1 MPHDDLIQTPPE
13 DLAGALK
20 AYLERLDW
28 PGAETIAALL
38 ERLAPSLE
46 ALLERLTSPPH
57 LATLQGAMTQVANS
71 AISLGFSLDP
81 GAALLFEFASW
92 LEEEHGRPAVLE
104 RLLAHSPLQTT
115 SLLSLLARSL
125 LDPPDASPETKDS
138 EVLAVRRSMLQML
151 CALTE
156 LDEQRP
162 WPEQGDI
169 ERLAAYFERAVLP
182 PRFEALLGLALGHQ
196 GAFDALMAEHQHA
209 RREQAERGPL
219 AARLKHALFERAF
232 PRDRLEP
239 GGAQAAPET
248 PPQHQPPGAHPTA
261 RALARP
267 QRARSDALNFL
278 TASYLLFVQTTL
290 TRAVLEAFP
299 EAIAEAKRADQ
310 ERARE
315 GQGDEQ
321 EVLEMAPSDDASSK
335 R

>member
-1 MPHDDLIQTPPE
+1 MPYDDLIQTPPE

-46 ALLERLTSPPH
+46 ALLERLTSPQH

-92 LEEEHGRPAVLE
+92 LEEEHGRPAVLK

-115 SLLSLLARSL
+115 SLLSLLTRSL
-125 LDPPDASPETKDS
+125 LDPPDASPETEDS
-138 EVLAVRRSMLQML
+138 EVLTVRRSMLQML

-169 ERLAAYFERAVLP
+169 KHLAAYLERAVLP

-196 GAFDALMAEHQHA
+196 GAFDALMAEHHHA

-219 AARLKHALFERAF
+219 AARLKHALLERAF
-232 PRDRLEP
+232 PQDRLEP
-239 GGAQAAPET
+239 GAQATAET
-248 PPQHQPPGAHPTA
+248 SPQRPPPGAHPTA

-310 ERARE
+310 GRAQER
-315 GQGDEQ
+315 QGDEQ
-321 EVLEMAPSDDASSK
+321 EVLEMAPSDDASTK